1 METTGRPH
9 GAADGSAAHQS
20 IRERVRLGRA
30 ALTREIVSA
39 GALRVG
45 ATLLGGFALG
55 VGLHLLVRSGSAVA
69 WGLTLAFLGGLGLVA
84 WRFLARPLAGRP
96 DDSRFVEWL
105 DARLAGH
112 RPGQNLPADAPAP
125 AARNLIVTAWQLGDK
140 PDLERSGFAPDL
152 VQAIVQ
158 RGAAAAAG
166 VPVSGWRER
175 GTDRRWQLVLGAA
188 ALVLLGLFGL
198 AGPQRFGSAALKVV
212 DPRRAVLVPPGI
224 DVQPGNLTVEKGD
237 DVPLAVA
244 VRGSAETPL
253 LRVREGGG
261 IWMTRRLDAPTRG
274 PGDPEQAPLL
284 YASELKDVER
294 DLEYEVQVGKLRSA
308 VAKITVNE
316 PPRVSGFEIT
326 YAYPD
331 YTGKPAETVTTGT
344 GDMAALVGTR
354 VRLKALANR
363 TMPTAFL
370 KSGLPGAPELTD
382 RRELTNAGHDT
393 WEATFT
399 IDQSFD
405 YEIGLG
411 DMAGAPRFA
420 TGRFHVE
427 AVPDRAPVVRLLYPE
442 GDMKIPEEMNL
453 ALQAEGVDDFGL
465 SRLDLVYEIKDGKS
479 GRIRLRD
486 FRAGAADFQAQFP
499 WDLTPYNLTPGNE
512 VSYYLE
518 LYDND
523 TLHGPKAA
531 RSDVRRLRFPTMDE
545 IYAEVHEEHD
555 EQIDN
560 LSSALDKSE
569 ELKKE
574 MDKLSRDMKR
584 EGQMDWEKKKE
595 VESLMQKQQ
604 ELAKQLD
611 EAARQLDEAMN
622 KAQDQT
628 MMSPEL
634 LQKMQEISDLMQS
647 IKNEKMKEAFQ
658 RLSEAMQKMDKDAVN
673 KAMQD
678 MKVDQEQMAKS
689 IERTL
694 EMLKEIKKDEL
705 MEDAVRKAEEM
716 AQKQEDLANKAK
728 DAADPKKK
736 DGADK
741 GDKKGE
747 AKDAD
752 KKDGD
757 KKDGEQK
764 DGAQK
769 DGDAKNPDGKD
780 PQGKDADKKD
790 GSGKAQ
796 DKPGSQKNQELAKEQ
811 EDIKKQAEQLQKQM
825 DELSKLAENEPDL
838 KKDLDQARDQDQ
850 QQQMQDDMD
859 QSQQQMEKNEM
870 EKALNFAFKARDK
883 AKNLAKQLN
892 QAKQQSNAQKKREQQ
907 ERMMAVIQDLVD
919 VSSAQEELVAQ
930 ADATDDGEM
939 AARQQVIAEGVVR
952 AGVQLEALGRRTL
965 FVTPEQ
971 GSKLTTALNKMKNA
985 TRSFTSGQRNMA
997 LRDSREST
1005 GDLNETIVQLMQ
1017 AQQSM
1022 CNMPSPSGSAES
1034 MQKMQSLSQQQQN
1047 LNGQSQS
1054 MQSQG
1059 SSPRMTAG
1067 QKEAMERLAA
1077 QQEMIK
1083 KGLDEVAG
1091 ELKGRRD
1098 VLGRMDQL
1106 SKEMAEVAEQL
1117 RKSGVD
1123 QKLTERQQKIL
1134 SRLLDAQ
1141 RSIRKRDDDNQ
1152 REARTAEQ
1160 LFRPGSPPPLNP
1172 NLLNGADRLRSDIL
1186 KGQNDNYPSQYRGLV
1201 EQYFRALSDKKNG
1214 AAGKPAAPAPAP
1226 ATPPATGKR
1235 PR

>member
-1 METTGRPH
+1 MEST
-9 GAADGSAAHQS
+9 AAHQA

-30 ALTREIVSA
+30 ALTRELVSA
-39 GALRVG
+39 GALRLG
-45 ATLLGGFALG
+45 ATLLAGFALG
-55 VGLHLLVRSGSAVA
+55 VAIHLLARSGSAVA
-69 WGLTLAFLGGLGLVA
+69 WGLTLAFVAGLAGVA
-84 WRFLARPLAGRP
+84 WRWLARPLAGRP
-96 DDSRFVEWL
+96 DDERFVEWL
-105 DARLAGH
+105 DARLSGR
-112 RPGQNLPADAPAP
+112 RPGEVPPADAPVHP
-125 AARNLIVTAWQLGDK
+125 ARNLIVSAWQLGRPAGQVPADD
-140 PDLERSGFAPDL
+140 PGAAARAGFAPDL
-152 VQAIVQ
+152 VQAIVE
-158 RGAAAAAG
+158 RGAAAATG
-166 VPVSGWRER
+166 VPVVGWRER
-175 GTDRRWQLVLGAA
+175 GGDRRWQLALGAA

-198 AGPQRFGSAALKVV
+198 AGPQRFGTAALKVV
-212 DPRRAVLVPPGI
+212 DPRRAELVPPGI
-224 DVQPGNLTVEKGD
+224 QVTPGHLTVEKGE
-237 DVPLAVA
+237 DVPLKISVQ
-244 VRGSAETPL
+244 GSAESPL

-261 IWMTRRLDAPTRG
+261 IWMTRRLDAPLRG
-274 PGDPEQAPLL
+274 PGDPERAPLL
-284 YASELKDVER
+284 YAAELKDVER
-294 DLEYEVQVGKLRSA
+294 DLEYEVQVGKLRSDIW
-308 VAKITVNE
+308 KISVNE
-316 PPRVSGFEIT
+316 PPRISGFEIT

-344 GDMAALVGTR
+344 GDMAVLVGTR

-363 TMPTAFL
+363 SMPTAFL
-370 KSGLPGAPELTD
+370 KTGQPGAPDLTE
-382 RRELTNAGHDT
+382 RRELTAGGHET
-393 WEATFT
+393 WETTFT
-399 IDQSFD
+399 VDQSFD
-405 YEIGLG
+405 YEVGLG

-427 AVPDRAPVVRLLYPE
+427 AVPDRAPVVRLLYPA

-453 ALQAEGVDDFGL
+453 TLQSEGVDDFGL

-479 GRIRLRD
+479 GRVRLRD
-486 FRAGAADFQAQFP
+486 FRAGATDFQAEFP
-499 WDLTPYNLTPGNE
+499 WDLNPYNLTPGNE
-512 VSYYLE
+512 VTYYVE

-531 RSDVRRLRFPTMDE
+531 RSEVRHLRFPTMDE

-584 EGQMDWEKKKE
+584 EGQMSWEKKKE

-604 ELAKQLD
+604 DLQKQLD
-611 EAARQLDEAMN
+611 EAARQLDESMN

-673 KAMQD
+673 KAMQE
-678 MKVDQEQMAKS
+678 MKLDQDQMAKS

-705 MEDAVRKAEEM
+705 MEDAVRKAEQM
-716 AQKQEDLANKAK
+716 AEQQEELAKKAEN
-728 DAADPKKK
+728 AADPKKQ
-736 DGADK
+736 DADAQK
-741 GDKKGE
+741 GDKKGD
-747 AKDAD
+747 AKDGD

-757 KKDGEQK
+757 KKDGDQK
-764 DGAQK
+764 G
-769 DGDAKNPDGKD
+769 
-780 PQGKDADKKD
+780 ADKKD
-790 GSGKAQ
+790 GDPKNADGKEAQGQKTDKKDGAGKPQ
-796 DKPGSQKNQELAKEQ
+796 DKPGAQKSKELAKEQ
-811 EDIKKQAEQLQKQM
+811 EDIKKQAEALQKQM
-825 DELSKLAENEPDL
+825 DELAKLAENEPDL
-838 KKDLDQARDQDQ
+838 KKELDEARDQDQ
-850 QQQMQDDMD
+850 QQDMQEDME
-859 QSQQQMEKNEM
+859 QSQQKMEQNEM

-892 QAKQQSNAQKKREQQ
+892 QAKQNSNAQKKREQQ

-930 ADATDDGEM
+930 ADAADDGEM

-971 GSKLTTALNKMKNA
+971 GGKLTTALNKMKNA
-985 TRSFTSGQRNMA
+985 TRSFTAGQRNMA

-1022 CNMPSPSGSAES
+1022 CNMPSPAGSAES
-1034 MQKMQSLSQQQQN
+1034 MQKMQSLSQQQQD

-1054 MQSQG
+1054 MKSQG

-1067 QKEAMERLAA
+1067 QKESMERLAA

-1083 KGLDEVAG
+1083 KGLDDVAG
-1091 ELKGRRD
+1091 DLKGRRD
-1098 VLGRMDQL
+1098 VLGRLDQL

-1117 RKSGVD
+1117 RKNGVD
-1123 QKLTERQQKIL
+1123 QKITERQQKIL

-1172 NLLNGADRLRSDIL
+1172 NLLNGPDRLRSDIL

-1201 EQYFRALSDKKNG
+1201 EQYFRALADKKTG
-1214 AAGKPAAPAPAP
+1214 AAGKTPAAGDG
-1226 ATPPATGKR
+1226 TSKK
-1235 PR
+1235 